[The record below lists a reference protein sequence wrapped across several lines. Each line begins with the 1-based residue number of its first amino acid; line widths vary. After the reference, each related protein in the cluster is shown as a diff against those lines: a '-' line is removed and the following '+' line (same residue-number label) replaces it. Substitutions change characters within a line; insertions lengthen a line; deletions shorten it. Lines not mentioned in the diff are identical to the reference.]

1 MNPDPN
7 INCAGAP
14 VVTLAGREWFVP
26 VLAMRQARVVVPAL
40 MRLMPVLQEM
50 QSGQPQAMAR
60 LSEENYDAIIAVV
73 HAALTRA
80 YPELSREMFLDLP
93 ASTPELV
100 AALGVVTRQTGF
112 FRPADASGDSLGET
126 LGETAKPATAP
137 QNSSTG

>member
-7 INCAGAP
+7 INCSGAP

-50 QSGQPQAMAR
+50 QSGQPAAMAR

-80 YPELSREMFLDLP
+80 YPELSRAMFLDLP

-112 FRPADASGDSLGET
+112 FRPADAAGEGLGET

-137 QNSSTG
+137 RNSSTG

>member
-1 MNPDPN
+1 
-7 INCAGAP
+7 
-14 VVTLAGREWFVP
+14 
-26 VLAMRQARVVVPAL
+26 

-50 QSGQPQAMAR
+50 QSGQPAAMAR

-80 YPELSREMFLDLP
+80 YPELSRAMFLDLP

-112 FRPADASGDSLGET
+112 FRPADASGDGLGET
-126 LGETAKPATAP
+126 LGEAAKPATAP
-137 QNSSTG
+137 RNSSTG